1 MCVAAIAD
9 KYLSVGMQDLSQRFN
24 LSPTLAAVTLIAFAN
39 GAPDI
44 LSSLS
49 SSGKEGGA
57 YISLGSLFGGFI
69 FSATLVVSNVVLSSK
84 G

>member
-1 MCVAAIAD
+1 
-9 KYLSVGMQDLSQRFN
+9 
-24 LSPTLAAVTLIAFAN
+24 LIAFAN

-57 YISLGSLFGGFI
+57 YISLGALFGGFI
-69 FSATLVVSNVVLSSK
+69 FSATLVVSNVVLSAK
-84 G
+84 GQ